1 LNCTTIMQLMQ
12 LEIWLKKSKI
22 NDQIEKKMY
31 IKTEIDQIRG

>member
-1 LNCTTIMQLMQ
+1 MQ